1 MVLAAAFGLQAR
13 EIHFWE
19 LRMPRAPCTL
29 KITKARVRLESMHP
43 ENRARIA
50 HTVFPLYARNRA
62 ADRQKKNPGCQFIP
76 SDEIFGIRRNSNA
89 KAYDFFPLYPYDI
102 GSLTHFD
109 MLAMCGT
116 AASQQPDGDIYDGC
130 S

>member
-1 MVLAAAFGLQAR
+1 MKGG
-13 EIHFWE
+13 
-19 LRMPRAPCTL
+19 
-29 KITKARVRLESMHP
+29 
-43 ENRARIA
+43 
-50 HTVFPLYARNRA
+50 TVAGEPTPFPAI
-62 ADRQKKNPGCQFIP
+62 RQKPCLKPAEKKTPGCQLIP

-89 KAYDFFPLYPYDI
+89 KAYDFSPLYSYDT

-130 S
+130 SYADRPKGVATYLTRNSEVCRPLIHLWRV